1 MPIDNAK
8 NEKLPIQVYKK
19 IKDKLL
25 YLEILPGTTLQ
36 ERDVANMFSVSR
48 TPIREAVQKLAIEG
62 WVEINSRKS
71 IVVKPI
77 REQDVKEIFQFRR
90 IIEPMVLNIILEKR
104 LADLTLINNIQNI
117 LNAMKSTKDNTAEF
131 INLDQKFHAL
141 IIYKIN
147 NGRLNQ
153 TWGQL
158 KDEIIRLGMIAMQKP
173 GRFANVV
180 QEHQRIVDALVDMKK
195 LKARKSCLDHL
206 YLTEDIILESIFNK
220 GGK

>member
-71 IVVKPI
+71 IVVK
-77 REQDVKEIFQFRR
+77 
-90 IIEPMVLNIILEKR
+90 
-104 LADLTLINNIQNI
+104 
-117 LNAMKSTKDNTAEF
+117 
-131 INLDQKFHAL
+131 
-141 IIYKIN
+141 
-147 NGRLNQ
+147 
-153 TWGQL
+153 
-158 KDEIIRLGMIAMQKP
+158 
-173 GRFANVV
+173 
-180 QEHQRIVDALVDMKK
+180 
-195 LKARKSCLDHL
+195 
-206 YLTEDIILESIFNK
+206 
-220 GGK
+220 